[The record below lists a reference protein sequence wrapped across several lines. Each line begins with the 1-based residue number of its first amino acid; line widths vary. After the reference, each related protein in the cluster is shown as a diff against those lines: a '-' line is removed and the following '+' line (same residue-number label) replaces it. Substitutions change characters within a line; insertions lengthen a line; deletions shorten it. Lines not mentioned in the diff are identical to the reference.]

1 MRIAYSLASLL
12 AVLTIGLVAHS
23 FAAEQGATMAKI
35 GDTASA
41 NALIPTAATAAAA
54 TQRCDRAAS
63 TIAPPGICPTKP
75 TIAPAVKTRP
85 ISVWVHFSVVR

>member
-1 MRIAYSLASLL
+1 
-12 AVLTIGLVAHS
+12 
-23 FAAEQGATMAKI
+23 MAKI